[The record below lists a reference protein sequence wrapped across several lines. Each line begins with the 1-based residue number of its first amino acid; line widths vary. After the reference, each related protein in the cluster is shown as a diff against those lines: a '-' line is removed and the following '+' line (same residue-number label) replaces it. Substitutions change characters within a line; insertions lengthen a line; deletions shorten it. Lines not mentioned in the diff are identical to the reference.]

1 MNHLFNLFLV
11 CLVLLNA
18 TGAGLLASRW
28 LKLPYG
34 LAQAAGILV
43 LCSGLFFIEHLEGLG
58 SLGWVLPLSTLG
70 SGWLVYT
77 DRAQLRAARPA
88 NIWLLIGFLYVF
100 AWRYALPNIDSNT
113 ERLPDLSFIVNYMQG
128 LTLPPPDVWYPPHVL
143 NHYYSFQHYGAALL
157 GRIFMIEPGVAY
169 NVSYALLAGFATS
182 AAYEVVSQLCR
193 QRWAQSLVLAVFLVG
208 GTGASVITPF
218 MSKPE
223 GKVWWTEHTYDSM
236 RFVGGTTFYADDR
249 LSTFGRWIKDLG
261 TPAGAQR
268 EQVYEMP
275 METFSYVVEL
285 GDYHAPLGGFW
296 ILAIS
301 LAALILVRRNPADAP
316 AAALLGATIPLSV
329 AINTWSLPF
338 QGVMSVGLIAFL
350 WLERRESIA
359 RSRPA
364 LAPVNWQAF
373 LVGAAGTAFL
383 MYPFF
388 SYFLVLNI
396 GNKSPLQMIPAGSST
411 PVLYFLIVFWPILI
425 VSLLHFFAARGTARF
440 HAFFW
445 LLALAASEVFFIND
459 IYAGSAERFNT
470 TLKWWPWVFNGA
482 LLTLAASNLNS
493 SYKLVRTGTVIV
505 LALLLTYT
513 ASLSHY
519 YFGTIY
525 NLAKMGIW
533 HGGQLNGSAWLRQDP
548 PVRTALEYLKV
559 NPRGVFVESPDNMAF
574 CQVGAF
580 SLFSGQPTLLGWASH
595 EQLWRGYL
603 TDTYD
608 RYLNIKKLYTG
619 DMVDPLKFLKA
630 HDVRYILWLPRDNAN
645 KEALVKL
652 SAQLAPEFHWN
663 EFYRANENYAVGIWS
678 RR

>member
-1 MNHLFNLFLV
+1 MNHLFNFFLV
-11 CLVLLNA
+11 TLVLVNI
-18 TGAGLLASRW
+18 TGVGLLATRW
-28 LKLPYG
+28 IRLPYG
-34 LAQAAGILV
+34 LAQAAAV
-43 LCSGLFFIEHLEGLG
+43 LGSCSVLFFIEHLQGLG
-58 SLGWVLPLSTLG
+58 PLGWVMPFSTLG
-70 SGWLVYT
+70 SVWLMYSE
-77 DRAQLRAARPA
+77 RAQLRLAWPA
-88 NIWLLIGFLYVF
+88 TRWLLIGFGYAF

-128 LTLPPPDVWYPPHVL
+128 VTLPPPDIWYPPHVL

-157 GRIFMIEPGVAY
+157 GRVFMIEPGVAY
-169 NVSYALLAGFATS
+169 NVSYAVLSGLTMS
-182 AAYEVVSQLCR
+182 AAYEVVSQICR
-193 QRWAQSLVLAVFLVG
+193 QRWAQALVLAAFLVG
-208 GTGASVITPF
+208 GTGASIITPF

-223 GKVWWTEHTYDSM
+223 PKVWWTEHTYDSM
-236 RFVGGTTFYADDR
+236 RFAGGTTYYPNER
-249 LSTFGRWIKDLG
+249 LSAFGQWIKELG
-261 TPAGAQR
+261 TPIGAQR
-268 EQVYEMP
+268 DQVYELP

-296 ILAIS
+296 ILAVS
-301 LAALILVRRNPADAP
+301 LAALVLLRRNPADAH
-316 AAALLGATIPLSV
+316 AAALLGATIPLTV
-329 AINTWSLPF
+329 AIDTWNLPF
-338 QGVMSVGLIAFL
+338 QGLMAVGLIGFL
-350 WLERRESIA
+350 WLERRESVA

-373 LVGAAGTAFL
+373 LVGSAGTAFL

-388 SYFLVLNI
+388 NYFLVLNI
-396 GNKSPLQMIPAGSST
+396 GNKSPLQMIPAGANT
-411 PVLYFLIVFWPILI
+411 PVLYFLIVFWPVLI

-445 LLALAASEVFFIND
+445 LLALFASELFYIND

-493 SYKLVRTGTVIV
+493 TAKFVRYGTVTV

-513 ASLSHY
+513 ASLAHY
-519 YFGTIY
+519 YFGTVY
-525 NLAKMGIW
+525 NLSVMGIW
-533 HGGQLNGSAWLRQDP
+533 HKGELNGSAWLRQDP

-559 NPRGVFVESPDNMAF
+559 NPRGIMLESPDNMAF

-619 DMVDPLKFLKA
+619 DMVEPLKFLKA
-630 HDVRYILWLPRDNAN
+630 HDVRYVLWLPRDNAN

-652 SAQLAPEFHWN
+652 SAQLAADFQWN
-663 EFYRANENYAVGIWS
+663 EFYRANENYAVGIWT